1 VLVPNAA
8 QLGIDLTMRN
18 FLLICAALLVFTSCE
33 RSERRDAI
41 DIRQVEAMVCRGAA
55 PVEYEKWPQKTRT
68 LFFGLCG
75 KHNDAVESF
84 MTDYA
89 GGESMR
95 TLMPRYFKLR
105 KRHAVFREGFP
116 LYGSAEQVQETLE
129 QMKAELF

>member
-1 VLVPNAA
+1 
-8 QLGIDLTMRN
+8 MRN

-41 DIRQVEAMVCRGAA
+41 DIRQVEAMVCTGAA
-55 PVEYEKWPQKTRT
+55 PVEYGKWPQKTRT

-89 GGESMR
+89 GGKSME

-105 KRHAVFREGFP
+105 KRHAVFRRSFS
-116 LYGSAEQVQETLE
+116 LYGSAEQRQETLDQLQETLE

>member
-1 VLVPNAA
+1 
-8 QLGIDLTMRN
+8 MRN
-18 FLLICAALLVFTSCE
+18 FLAICAALLVFTSCE

-41 DIRQVEAMVCRGAA
+41 DIRQVEAMVCLGAA
-55 PVEYEKWPQKTRT
+55 PAEYKGWPQKTRT

-105 KRHAVFREGFP
+105 KRDAVFRNGF
-116 LYGSAEQVQETLE
+116 LSFISAEQVQERLE
-129 QMKAELF
+129 KMKAELF